1 MADEK
6 VLKRALKTPYT
17 FEDGQDVVVTNVR
30 LTGGSDLDVGDRV
43 FPIDEMVS
51 LKVTAR
57 VTGVNHVIDDH
68 GEVKRQHVLKVID
81 SEFDRAWSLHDL
93 IEYR

>member
-1 MADEK
+1 MPDEK
-6 VLKRALKTPYT
+6 VLKRALTSPYT
-17 FEDGQDVVVTNVR
+17 FEDGQDVVVTNGR
-30 LTGGSDLDVGDRV
+30 LTGGSALELGDRV

-57 VTGVNHVIDDH
+57 VVAVNHVLDDR
-68 GEVKRQHVLKVID
+68 GEVTRQHVLKVID